1 MARRTAM
8 AAVALAAMAASPI
21 PEVKAAA
28 AETSPAASG
37 PPPEASISSATE
49 LEATSTP
56 DVEGLRA
63 EIEALTR
70 QLGVDQQRNTELS
83 EMLEAQAKDH
93 CAEIEHLRIELLAH
107 RNDAW
112 AKREAEL
119 EAEVKGYR
127 VEVERLRAEA
137 LAQRDDFNDAWA
149 KREAE
154 IKARFDV
161 MRESA
166 APLIALEQLPVLPE
180 EPSARRHR
188 ARGKLALVIN
198 GQRVVIPHG
207 EEIPVGFDVSTLPT
221 GSYEVIR

>member
-56 DVEGLRA
+56 DVDALRA

-93 CAEIEHLRIELLAH
+93 RAEIEHLRIELLAH

-166 APLIALEQLPVLPE
+166 APLIVREQLPVLPE
-180 EPSARRHR
+180 GSLH
-188 ARGKLALVIN
+188 
-198 GQRVVIPHG
+198 VVIARAASSRWS
-207 EEIPVGFDVSTLPT
+207 STASASSSPT
-221 GSYEVIR
+221 GKRFLSASTSRRCRRAAMR